1 MESTGPP
8 VTATNGKRRYGN
20 AELTGASG
28 ISPLKLRLAYLTGQY
43 PRATDTFIQREVE
56 ALRDLGHHVQTF
68 SIRRPPETENVGPET
83 KAAKETTIYLLPPR
97 GLLGSHLVQLWFS
110 PTRYFSA
117 LALAWKHSPP
127 GIGSLVRQLAY
138 FAEAAMLAR
147 WMKKHS
153 LQHLHNHFADS
164 SCSVA
169 AIAAEMGGFT
179 FSFTIHGPAEFFD
192 VKSWWLDEKVR
203 RCLFVNCISY
213 FCRSQVLM
221 FSPRSCWSKLRI
233 VHCSVNANLFEVKK
247 HHGSGIRLLFVGQ
260 LAAAKGLPILL
271 QAVSSLDD
279 VTLEIAGDGPDRK
292 ILEEMADVLHI
303 SVRVKFLG
311 YQSPEQVRGL
321 LKGAD
326 VFVLTSFAEGLPV
339 VLMEAMAAGVPVI
352 APQIAGIPELVQ
364 NEYNG
369 LLIPPGDVIA
379 TAMAIRRLIENADLR
394 NRFAIAGRR
403 KIEQEFESAAESR
416 WLAAIMIG
424 ELGGN
429 RMGIASL
436 RPLQK

>member
-1 MESTGPP
+1 
-8 VTATNGKRRYGN
+8 
-20 AELTGASG
+20 
-28 ISPLKLRLAYLTGQY
+28 
-43 PRATDTFIQREVE
+43 
-56 ALRDLGHHVQTF
+56 
-68 SIRRPPETENVGPET
+68 
-83 KAAKETTIYLLPPR
+83 
-97 GLLGSHLVQLWFS
+97 
-110 PTRYFSA
+110 
-117 LALAWKHSPP
+117 
-127 GIGSLVRQLAY
+127 
-138 FAEAAMLAR
+138 
-147 WMKKHS
+147 
-153 LQHLHNHFADS
+153 
-164 SCSVA
+164 
-169 AIAAEMGGFT
+169 
-179 FSFTIHGPAEFFD
+179 
-192 VKSWWLDEKVR
+192 
-203 RCLFVNCISY
+203 
-213 FCRSQVLM
+213 M

-311 YQSPEQVRGL
+311 YQSPEQVGDY

-403 KIEQEFESAAESR
+403 KIEQELEGGAESR

-429 RMGIASL
+429 RMGDRFIAAS
-436 RPLQK
+436 PK